1 MRSDGSAD
9 LNNGTRFQLTST
21 QITPANESA
30 FRKKT
35 EPAPPCTPLKP
46 ATISPPSAGPT
57 ARARLLLAAF
67 SETVSGI
74 SSRGTNSGTIAC
86 HAGLFMAE
94 PMLSR
99 KVNASSDHGDTWPRN
114 VSTARIPT
122 EPSIHACQKISSLR
136 RSKMSA
142 VAPASSPSSS
152 TGRLAAVC
160 IRAISNGDVVSE
172 VINHVP
178 AVSCIHVPTDET
190 VLAIQRSRNRAIFN
204 GANPLGFG
212 AGVVEFGLFGGVS
225 KGMGYVQSTGL
236 PVGVEVRCRFTE
248 TRTNCQ
254 SL

>member
-1 MRSDGSAD
+1 MCSDSSAD
-9 LNNGTRFQLTST
+9 LNNGTRFQLITT

-74 SSRGTNSGTIAC
+74 SSRGTSSGTIAC
-86 HAGLFMAE
+86 HAGLFIAE
-94 PMLSR
+94 PILSR
-99 KVNASSDHGDTWPRN
+99 KVNASNAHGDTWPKKVRM
-114 VSTARIPT
+114 ARIPT
-122 EPSIHACQKISSLR
+122 EHSIHACQKISSLR

-160 IRAISNGDVVSE
+160 ISAISKGDAVNA
-172 VINHVP
+172 VISHVP
-178 AVSCIHVPTDET
+178 AVSCIHVPTDEI
-190 VLAIQRSRNRAIFN
+190 VLAIHRSRNSAIFN

-212 AGVVEFGLFGGVS
+212 AGVVGVGALGGVS
-225 KGMGYVQSTGL
+225 KGMGL
-236 PVGVEVRCRFTE
+236 PLVYDVGKI
-248 TRTNCQ
+248 
-254 SL
+254 